1 MTTTIKLINIYIIS
15 HNYLPPPFLLWTS
28 LASHL
33 LPLLST
39 NTWICLVIHS
49 RGFPQCL
56 RLSLWALSLLCNCL
70 SRFFSLK
77 ASGCCSVV
85 PLRLTLRDPMYCSM
99 PGFPVLN
106 CTPEFAETHVHWVND
121 AIQPSYPLLPPSP
134 PALNLSQHQGLF
146 QWVSSLHQVTK
157 VLELRHQSF
166 QWIFRVDFLYDGL
179 VWFPCCPRDS
189 QESSPAP
196 QFKSINSSVLS
207 FLYNIL

>member
-134 PALNLSQHQGLF
+134 PALNLSQRQRHF
-146 QWVSSLHQVTK
+146 QWVSSSAVSVYISIPPTHC
-157 VLELRHQSF
+157 RHTEVPPVC
-166 QWIFRVDFLYDGL
+166 WMNEEAFLTSG
-179 VWFPCCPRDS
+179 
-189 QESSPAP
+189 PASLP
-196 QFKSINSSVLS
+196 DLG
-207 FLYNIL
+207 